1 MTVYKLFWDEFSAW
15 YLELVKPAYGQPIP
29 REVYDKTTEFFDT
42 LLHLLHPFMP
52 FITEELW
59 QHLTARTEGESLMV
73 SPMKPAGVADEAVV
87 RSFETVK
94 SVISNVRAVRLH
106 RNIAQKEALTL
117 QFVGQNP
124 VEAYNAAIDKMC
136 NLKSIDIVA
145 AKPDGAAGFMV
156 GTTECAVPLGSLVD
170 VEAEI
175 ARMEK
180 ELKAKEGFKQG
191 VLKKLGNE
199 KFMANAPAAVV
210 ELERKKLHDA
220 DSIISSLRESI
231 EALKK
236 S

>member
-1 MTVYKLFWDEFSAW
+1 M
-15 YLELVKPAYGQPIP
+15 
-29 REVYDKTTEFFDT
+29 
-42 LLHLLHPFMP
+42 
-52 FITEELW
+52 
-59 QHLTARTEGESLMV
+59 
-73 SPMKPAGVADEAVV
+73 
-87 RSFETVK
+87 
-94 SVISNVRAVRLH
+94 
-106 RNIAQKEALTL
+106 
-117 QFVGQNP
+117 
-124 VEAYNAAIDKMC
+124 
-136 NLKSIDIVA
+136 
-145 AKPDGAAGFMV
+145 
-156 GTTECAVPLGSLVD
+156 
-170 VEAEI
+170 EAEI